1 MLEALKSLFA
11 DTPREAAQF
20 GPRDLRVAAAV
31 LLTHLVGVDGEV
43 NALEK
48 TRLVDLLAEHF
59 ALSED
64 DARAL
69 ARRALERGREAVDI
83 DEFTSLLAR
92 TLDETGRRDIV
103 AMMWEMARA
112 DGKVSEFEESA
123 IWRAARLLGALDPK
137 AFAAEAMRPPARR

>member
-1 MLEALKSLFA
+1 MLDALKSLFA
-11 DTPREAAQF
+11 ATPREAARF

-48 TRLVDLLAEHF
+48 TRLVDLLAERF
-59 ALSED
+59 ALTQD

-69 ARRALERGREAVDI
+69 VRRALEREREAIDI
-83 DEFTSLLAR
+83 DEFASLLAR
-92 TLDETGRRDIV
+92 ALDEAGRRDTV

-112 DGKVSEFEESA
+112 DGVVSELEESA
-123 IWRAARLLGALDPK
+123 IWRAARLLGALDPQ
-137 AFAAEAMRPPARR
+137 AFAAEAMRRPPPS